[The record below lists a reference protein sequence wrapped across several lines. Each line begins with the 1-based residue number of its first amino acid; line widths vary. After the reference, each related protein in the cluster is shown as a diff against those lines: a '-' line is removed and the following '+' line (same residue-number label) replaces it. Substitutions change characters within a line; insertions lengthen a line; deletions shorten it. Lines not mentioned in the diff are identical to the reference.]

1 MTFRLRYTAEFYEDL
16 DRITDFLIDHDPDLA
31 ERAIIAIDK
40 ALTILEDF
48 PLIARAVSADQPML
62 RELVIPFGSSGYV
75 VLFRIDGKDAI
86 SVAAI
91 RHQREDDYH

>member
-1 MTFRLRYTAEFYEDL
+1 MTFRLRYTTEFYEDL
-16 DRITDFLIDHDPDLA
+16 DRITDFLIDYDPDLA
-31 ERAIIAIDK
+31 ERAIVAIDK
-40 ALTILEDF
+40 ALTILKDF

>member
-1 MTFRLRYTAEFYEDL
+1 MTFRLKYTADFYEDL
-16 DRITDFLIDHDPDLA
+16 DRITEFLIEHDPDLA

-48 PLIARAVSADQPML
+48 PLIARAVSADEPML

-75 VLFRIDGKDAI
+75 VLFRIDGKDVI

>member
-1 MTFRLRYTAEFYEDL
+1 MSFRLKYSPEFYEDL
-16 DRITDFLIDHDPDLA
+16 DRLTDFLIDRDPDLA

-40 ALTILEDF
+40 ALRILEDF
-48 PLIARAVSADQPML
+48 PLIARAVSPEQPTL

-75 VLFRIDGKDAI
+75 VLFRIDGKDTI

>member
-1 MTFRLRYTAEFYEDL
+1 MTFRLRYTAEFHEDL
-16 DRITDFLIDHDPDLA
+16 DRITDFLIDYDPDLA

-48 PLIARAVSADQPML
+48 PLIARAVSVDQPML